1 MEYGKA
7 FFDLQLRFAQAAR
20 ALTGISLERAVL
32 DYTNVYIRFGLG
44 RDFNTGHAVWRE
56 YADGLVDAPD
66 IGDWTYRHYLRLGA
80 DRPGVAASGVHRPGA
95 VFGCFSYV
103 MQDAATVRLHF
114 HNAEPA
120 PASPLSG
127 NRLSLRIGELRALFR
142 AIRRDQPAATRVA
155 GTSWLYNLL
164 AYRRCFPAD
173 YADSVRWVGDR
184 FRNVSLWGQFLRR
197 DGTLRV
203 QAVREFEAG
212 WAQAGDARDL
222 AACFPLRAL
231 AAEASIAS
239 FYLHYGIAQGR
250 TGGPSSSAHSRA
262 AGLARPSL

>member
-20 ALTGISLERAVL
+20 ALAGISLERAVM

-44 RDFNTGHAVWRE
+44 RDFDARHAAWRE
-56 YADGLVDAPD
+56 YADGLVAAPD

-80 DRPGVAASGVHRPGA
+80 DRPGVDTSGA
-95 VFGCFSYV
+95 VSGCFSYV

-114 HNAEPA
+114 RNAEPA

-127 NRLSLRIGELRALFR
+127 SRLPLRIDELRSLFH
-142 AIRRDQPAATRVA
+142 AIRRDRPAARRVA
-155 GTSWLYNLL
+155 GTSWLYNLP

-173 YADSVRWVGDR
+173 YVGSLRLAGDR

-197 DGTLRV
+197 DGALRA

-212 WAQAGDARDL
+212 WARAGDVRDL

-231 AAEASIAS
+231 AAEAPIAA
-239 FYLHYGIAQGR
+239 FYRHYGIAQG
-250 TGGPSSSAHSRA
+250 
-262 AGLARPSL
+262 